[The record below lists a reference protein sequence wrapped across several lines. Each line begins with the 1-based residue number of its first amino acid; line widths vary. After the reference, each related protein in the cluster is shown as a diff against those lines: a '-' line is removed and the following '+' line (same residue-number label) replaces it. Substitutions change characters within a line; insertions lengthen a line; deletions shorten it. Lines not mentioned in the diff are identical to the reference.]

1 MSFLKNTSILEVEVQ
16 PLVVTEVYK
25 KCYHVQNTSELV
37 KVFQE
42 TLITTNRTPEFFV
55 DWIKVKQNA
64 DNIKIELSLWNSL
77 IGSTNI
83 EADFRNLIQKYPEV
97 VKTIPILCAIRDRE
111 FPVIVD
117 FFNLEKGVKKLN
129 FNKNKYSRL
138 SPSETNDYV
147 EFAKK
152 GGLFRLFSIVK
163 GFYDYILGVEVGL
176 DTNARKNRS
185 GEAMERLLTPLIQN
199 IANEM
204 NYRLLSQKK
213 FGSVQPLGGV
223 VPPELA
229 NRKADF
235 ILYLGK
241 KFVNI
246 EANYFSGA
254 GSKPEEIVD
263 SYINRR
269 NELVKNHWNFIWIT
283 DGDVW
288 RVSENQIVKA
298 FNGLDYIFNIE
309 FSRRG
314 LLKEALIHIFAGQW

>member
-1 MSFLKNTSILEVEVQ
+1 
-16 PLVVTEVYK
+16 LVVTEIYK
-25 KCYHVQNTSELV
+25 KFYTLQNASELV
-37 KVFQE
+37 KLFRE

-55 DWIKVKQNA
+55 DWTKVKENVES
-64 DNIKIELSLWNSL
+64 IKIELSLWNSL
-77 IGSTNI
+77 MGSANI
-83 EADFRNLIQKYPEV
+83 ETDFRNLIQKYPEV
-97 VKTIPILCAIRDRE
+97 IKTIPILCAIRERE
-111 FPVIVD
+111 FPIIVD

-129 FNKNKYSRL
+129 FNKHKYSKL
-138 SPSETNDYV
+138 SSSEISDYT
-147 EFAKK
+147 EFAKNS
-152 GGLFRLFSIVK
+152 GLFGLFSVVK
-163 GFYDYILGVEVGL
+163 NFYDYILGVEVGL

-185 GEAMERLLTPLIQN
+185 GEAMEKLLTPLLKSV
-199 IANEM
+199 ANEM
-204 NYRLLSQKK
+204 NCRIIPQTK
-213 FGSVQPLGGV
+213 FGAVQLLGGT

-235 ILYLGK
+235 IIYSGK

-269 NELVKNHWNFIWIT
+269 NELVKNHWDFIWIT

-288 RVSENQIVKA
+288 RTSESQIVKA

-309 FSRRG
+309 FSRKG
-314 LLKEALIHIFAGQW
+314 LLKEALVQIFAG